1 VRVHAT
7 VRLGVSAG
15 IAATAV
21 ALLCSVP
28 RSVGTSWASVL
39 GAFEALPVLTLAVLA
54 ALWIAGL
61 TCNSVALAASLP
73 GLTTRRALMLSLSG
87 SAVANL
93 LPLGG
98 AAGVGLNY
106 AMSRSWGF
114 SRKSFAAYTVTTNVV
129 DVAAKLAV
137 VAAASA
143 ILLVGGD
150 AALLHG
156 GATTALEALL
166 VLPVVAAV
174 LLHQPSA
181 ARLGGALDR
190 VAGVVARV
198 IRRPLRLGLQE
209 RLPHLTAA
217 TVNLIQRRWGR
228 LALGTVS
235 YAGLQVLLL
244 WACMHAAGLDLDLVS
259 LAGAYAVDRLLT
271 LLPLTPGGLGL
282 VEGGMAAALT
292 ALGAASEPAVLGVVL
307 YRAFTY
313 LAEIPVGG
321 LTAVVWTLR
330 RRHSDRSLTEA
341 PQVPAEVTT

>member
-1 VRVHAT
+1 VHGT

-15 IAATAV
+15 VAAAAV
-21 ALLCSVP
+21 ALLVSVP
-28 RSVGTSWASVL
+28 ASVGTSWTNVL
-39 GAFEALPVLTLAVLA
+39 GALEALPVLTLAVLA
-54 ALWIAGL
+54 LLWIAGL

-73 GLTTRRALMLSLSG
+73 GLTTRRALTLSLSG

-106 AMSRSWGF
+106 AMTQSWGF
-114 SRKSFAAYTVTTNVV
+114 SRKSFATYTVTTNVF
-129 DVAAKLAV
+129 DVASKLAV

-150 AALLHG
+150 AALLHQ

-166 VLPVVAAV
+166 VLPVLGAV

-181 ARLGGALDR
+181 ARLGRALDR
-190 VAGVVARV
+190 LAGAVGSV
-198 IRRPLRLGLQE
+198 IRRPLRTRLHE
-209 RLPHLTAA
+209 RLPHLSAA
-217 TVNLIQRRWGR
+217 TVGLIQRRWGR
-228 LALGTVS
+228 LAVGTVS

-244 WACMHAAGLDLDLVS
+244 WACMHAAGLDLGVAS
-259 LAGAYAVDRLLT
+259 LAGAFAVDRLLT

-292 ALGAASEPAVLGVVL
+292 ALGAASEPVVLGVVL

-321 LTAVVWTLR
+321 LTAMVWTLR
-330 RRHSDRSLTEA
+330 RRRRNRSSA
-341 PQVPAEVTT
+341 PQPPVPAEVGV

>member
-1 VRVHAT
+1 VRIG
-7 VRLGVSAG
+7 LSAG
-15 IAATAV
+15 VAVAAV
-21 ALLCSVP
+21 ALLASVP
-28 RSVGTSWASVL
+28 GSVGTSWTGVL
-39 GAFEALPVLTLAVLA
+39 GAFEGLPVLTLAVLA
-54 ALWIAGL
+54 VLWIAGL

-73 GLTTRRALMLSLSG
+73 GLTTRRALTLSLSG

-106 AMSRSWGF
+106 AMTRSWGF
-114 SRKSFAAYTVTTNVV
+114 SRTSFAAYTVTTNIV
-129 DVAAKLAV
+129 DVASKLAV

-150 AALLHG
+150 AALLHH

-166 VLPVVAAV
+166 VLPGLGAV

-181 ARLGGALDR
+181 ARFGRALDR
-190 VAGVVARV
+190 LAAAVALVV
-198 IRRPLRLGLQE
+198 RRPLRTSLQE
-209 RLPHLTAA
+209 RLPQLSAA
-217 TVNLIQRRWGR
+217 TVGLIQRRWGR
-228 LALGTVS
+228 LAVGTVS
-235 YAGLQVLLL
+235 YAALQVLLL
-244 WACMHAAGLDLDLVS
+244 WACMHAAGLDLDAAS
-259 LAGAYAVDRLLT
+259 LAGAFAVDRLLT

-292 ALGAASEPAVLGVVL
+292 ALGAASEPVVLGVVL

-321 LTAVVWTLR
+321 LTAMVWTLR
-330 RRHSDRSLTEA
+330 RRRADSPSPARPPVS
-341 PQVPAEVTT
+341 AEVCG

>member
-1 VRVHAT
+1 VHAT
-7 VRLGVSAG
+7 VRFGLSAG
-15 IAATAV
+15 VAAAAV
-21 ALLCSVP
+21 ALLVSVP
-28 RSVGTSWASVL
+28 SSVGTSWAGVL
-39 GAFEALPVLTLAVLA
+39 GALEGLPVLTLAVLA
-54 ALWIAGL
+54 VLWIAGL

-73 GLTTRRALMLSLSG
+73 GLTTRRALTLSLSG

-106 AMSRSWGF
+106 AMTRSWGF
-114 SRKSFAAYTVTTNVV
+114 SRKSFAAYTATTNVV
-129 DVAAKLAV
+129 DVASKLAV

-150 AALLHG
+150 AALLHQ
-156 GATTALEALL
+156 GATAALQALL
-166 VLPVVAAV
+166 VLPVLGAV

-181 ARLGGALDR
+181 ARLGRALDR
-190 VAGVVARV
+190 LTAAVAVVT
-198 IRRPLRLGLQE
+198 RRPLPTRLQDS
-209 RLPHLTAA
+209 LPHLSAA
-217 TVNLIQRRWGR
+217 TVGLIQRGWGR
-228 LALGTVS
+228 LAVGTIS

-244 WACMHAAGLDLDLVS
+244 WACMHAAGLDLDLAS
-259 LAGAYAVDRLLT
+259 LAGAFAVDRLLT

-292 ALGAASEPAVLGVVL
+292 ALGAASEPVVLGVVL

-321 LTAVVWTLR
+321 LTAMVWRLR
-330 RRHSDRSLTEA
+330 RRRADRS
-341 PQVPAEVTT
+341 PQAQPPVPAEVCG

>member
-1 VRVHAT
+1 VHAT

-15 IAATAV
+15 VAAAAV
-21 ALLCSVP
+21 ALLVSVP
-28 RSVGTSWASVL
+28 ASVGTSWTNVL
-39 GAFEALPVLTLAVLA
+39 GALEALPVLTLAVLA
-54 ALWIAGL
+54 LLWIAGL

-73 GLTTRRALMLSLSG
+73 GLTTRRALTLSLSG

-98 AAGVGLNY
+98 AAGV
-106 AMSRSWGF
+106 AMTQSWGF
-114 SRKSFAAYTVTTNVV
+114 SRKSFATYTVTTNVF
-129 DVAAKLAV
+129 DVASKLAV

-150 AALLHG
+150 AALLHQ

-166 VLPVVAAV
+166 VLPVLGAV

-181 ARLGGALDR
+181 ARLGRALDR
-190 VAGVVARV
+190 LAGAVGSV
-198 IRRPLRLGLQE
+198 IRRPLRTRLHE
-209 RLPHLTAA
+209 RLPHLSAA
-217 TVNLIQRRWGR
+217 TVGLIQRRWGR
-228 LALGTVS
+228 LAVGTVS

-244 WACMHAAGLDLDLVS
+244 WACMHAAGLDLGVAS
-259 LAGAYAVDRLLT
+259 LAGAFAVDRLLT

-292 ALGAASEPAVLGVVL
+292 ALGAASEPVVLGVVL

-321 LTAVVWTLR
+321 LTAMVWTLR
-330 RRHSDRSLTEA
+330 RRRRNRSSA
-341 PQVPAEVTT
+341 PQPPVPAEVGV

>member
-1 VRVHAT
+1 
-7 VRLGVSAG
+7 VSAG
-15 IAATAV
+15 VAAAAV
-21 ALLCSVP
+21 ALLVSVP
-28 RSVGTSWASVL
+28 ASVGTSWTNVL
-39 GAFEALPVLTLAVLA
+39 GALEALPVLTLAVLA
-54 ALWIAGL
+54 LLWIAGL

-73 GLTTRRALMLSLSG
+73 GLTTRRALTLSLSG

-106 AMSRSWGF
+106 AMTQSWGF
-114 SRKSFAAYTVTTNVV
+114 SRKSFATYTVTTNVF
-129 DVAAKLAV
+129 DVASKLAV

-150 AALLHG
+150 AALLHQ

-166 VLPVVAAV
+166 VLPVLGAV

-181 ARLGGALDR
+181 ARLGRALDR
-190 VAGVVARV
+190 LAGAVGSV
-198 IRRPLRLGLQE
+198 IRRPLRTRLHE
-209 RLPHLTAA
+209 RLPHLSAA
-217 TVNLIQRRWGR
+217 TVGLIQRRWGR
-228 LALGTVS
+228 LAVGTVS

-244 WACMHAAGLDLDLVS
+244 WACMHAAGLDLGVAS
-259 LAGAYAVDRLLT
+259 LAGAFAVDRLLT

-292 ALGAASEPAVLGVVL
+292 ALGAASEPVVLGVVL

-321 LTAVVWTLR
+321 LTAMVWTLR
-330 RRHSDRSLTEA
+330 RRRRNRSSA
-341 PQVPAEVTT
+341 PQPPVPAEVGV

>member
-1 VRVHAT
+1 
-7 VRLGVSAG
+7 VSAG
-15 IAATAV
+15 VAAAAV
-21 ALLCSVP
+21 ALLVSVP
-28 RSVGTSWASVL
+28 ASVGTSWASVL
-39 GAFEALPVLTLAVLA
+39 GALEALPVLTLAVLA
-54 ALWIAGL
+54 LLWIAGL

-73 GLTTRRALMLSLSG
+73 GLTTRRALTLSLSG
-87 SAVANL
+87 SAVANV

-106 AMSRSWGF
+106 AMTRSRGF
-114 SRKSFAAYTVTTNVV
+114 SRKSFATYTVTTNVF
-129 DVAAKLAV
+129 DVASKLAV

-150 AALLHG
+150 VALLHQ

-166 VLPVVAAV
+166 VLPVLGAV

-181 ARLGGALDR
+181 ARLGRALDR
-190 VAGVVARV
+190 LADAVGTV
-198 IRRPLRLGLQE
+198 IRRPLPTRLHE
-209 RLPHLTAA
+209 RLPHLSAA
-217 TVNLIQRRWGR
+217 TVGLIQRRWGR
-228 LALGTVS
+228 LAVGTVS

-244 WACMHAAGLDLDLVS
+244 WACMHAAGLDLGVAS
-259 LAGAYAVDRLLT
+259 LAGAFAVDRLLT

-292 ALGAASEPAVLGVVL
+292 ALGAASEPVVLGVVL

-321 LTAVVWTLR
+321 VTAMVWTLR
-330 RRHSDRSLTEA
+330 RRHRNRSSS
-341 PQVPAEVTT
+341 PQPPVPAEVGL